1 MIDYKILKSDLIR
14 DEGIRLKAYKCT
26 AGKITIGV
34 GRNIDPA
41 GGKGITT
48 KEADILLSNDIDECI
63 EDLKKIFPEFTTLPD
78 NMQRV
83 LVNMRFNLGPEKFR
97 QFRRLIAGVEH
108 KDFKIVIKSMKE
120 NDVIFFYS
128 LECLNLNEHELL
140 NISY

>member
-34 GRNIDPA
+34 GRNIDPS
-41 GGKGITT
+41 GGKGITP

-63 EDLKKIFPEFTTLPD
+63 EDLKKIFPEFASLPD
-78 NMQRV
+78 NMERV

-97 QFRRLIAGVEH
+97 QFGRLIAGVER
-108 KDFKIVIKSMKE
+108 KEPEIVIKSMKE
-120 NDVIFFYS
+120 S
-128 LECLNLNEHELL
+128 LWYKQVGERAARLVRLIEEML
-140 NISY
+140 

>member
-1 MIDYKILKSDLIR
+1 MIDYKILKSDLMR
-14 DEGIRLKAYKCT
+14 DEGIRLKAYKCP
-26 AGKITIGV
+26 AGKLTIGI

-63 EDLKKIFPEFTTLPD
+63 EDLKKIFPKFASLPD

-97 QFRRLIAGVEH
+97 QFGRLIAGVEH
-108 KDFKIVIKSMKE
+108 KEPEIVIKSMKE
-120 NDVIFFYS
+120 S
-128 LECLNLNEHELL
+128 LWHRQVGDRADRLVRLIEELL
-140 NISY
+140 